1 MVKQKIDMHQFGGNG
16 SYLQNQ
22 RAGNATAMIGK
33 DAIRFQDQ
41 KQLLNNRP
49 QTQQEGLS
57 QQIGSAPMQAFGE
70 HS

>member
-1 MVKQKIDMHQFGGNG
+1 MMQQQMDVNQYGGN
-16 SYLQNQ
+16 YHLQNQ
-22 RAGNATAMIGK
+22 RTGNATAMIGK

-57 QQIGSAPMQAFGE
+57 Q
-70 HS
+70 